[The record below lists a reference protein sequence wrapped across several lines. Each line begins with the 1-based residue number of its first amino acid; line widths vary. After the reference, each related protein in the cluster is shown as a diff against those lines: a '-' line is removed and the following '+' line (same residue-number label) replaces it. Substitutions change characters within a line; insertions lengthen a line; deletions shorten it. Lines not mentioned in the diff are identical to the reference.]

1 MKLKHIYLTICA
13 GLFSYTLYAQV
24 STNEAPAAAPADN
37 TVMPEAALVA
47 LEQPASSNEMV
58 TANVEAPVTGEAA
71 STSLTP
77 EVSAF
82 DKSPYPVILEK
93 MPFGTPPDLT
103 ALNAAATS
111 MDAAKMKVEQDK
123 LAATFSWTA
132 INITPD
138 GKTAIGFTD
147 LSAKPPAN
155 YYMTVGESANDWTV
169 VEADYAS
176 ETATIQKGEVS
187 ISLKFGNKSPITPTP
202 PGGTPTSPAPL
213 GAPALT
219 MPGHNHGRLPSTAQP
234 TVETTVITLPSD
246 GGKPTTVTTTTT
258 GHSALLTSY
267 RDRLNERLKA
277 QENQKQETSRKQQ
290 EEISKLV
297 NVSISDALRKQQE
310 EAAAA
315 AAAQQLQVEGQPVEG
330 QQIQH
335 IEIQVQ

>member
-1 MKLKHIYLTICA
+1 
-13 GLFSYTLYAQV
+13 
-24 STNEAPAAAPADN
+24 
-37 TVMPEAALVA
+37 
-47 LEQPASSNEMV
+47 
-58 TANVEAPVTGEAA
+58 
-71 STSLTP
+71 
-77 EVSAF
+77 
-82 DKSPYPVILEK
+82 
-93 MPFGTPPDLT
+93 
-103 ALNAAATS
+103 

-169 VEADYAS
+169 VEADYAT

-187 ISLKFGNKSPITPTP
+187 ISLKFGNKSPIAATP
-202 PGGTPTSPAPL
+202 PGSTPASPAPL
-213 GAPALT
+213 GTPVLT
-219 MPGHNHGRLPSTAQP
+219 MPGHNHGRLPNTAQP
-234 TVETTVITLPSD
+234 TVETHTITLPTE
-246 GGKPTTVTTTTT
+246 GGRAATITTTSTS
-258 GHSALLTSY
+258 HSALLTSY

-277 QENQKQETSRKQQ
+277 QENQKLETNRKQQ

-297 NVSISDALRKQQE
+297 NVQISDALRKQE

-315 AAAQQLQVEGQPVEG
+315 AAADQQQQGDGQQLQQ
-330 QQIQH
+330 